1 MLLGQRNY
9 QEGEQQDDGVEP
21 AVEKRV
27 NGIKRKQE
35 KLKERQ
41 EFAKTKG
48 NWHRSDSKQELVME
62 EGSWRAQGRTSNCR
76 LKGLRG
82 AYWSKSK
89 SKTMEPSSSREEGP
103 MKSENERE
111 TLRAKLKEA
120 RNAWGVVPTNG
131 NTPSLE

>member
-41 EFAKTKG
+41 EFAKKKG

-62 EGSWRAQGRTSNCR
+62 EGSLGQS
-76 LKGLRG
+76 
-82 AYWSKSK
+82 SKRQE
-89 SKTMEPSSSREEGP
+89 MP
-103 MKSENERE
+103 
-111 TLRAKLKEA
+111 
-120 RNAWGVVPTNG
+120 G

>member
-82 AYWSKSK
+82 AIGASRSRRRWS
-89 SKTMEPSSSREEGP
+89 
-103 MKSENERE
+103 
-111 TLRAKLKEA
+111 RAAAEKK
-120 RNAWGVVPTNG
+120 GQ
-131 NTPSLE
+131 

>member
-1 MLLGQRNY
+1 MFLSVFATMKSSSREEDRWSQKKERAALGNKGCEKKASRHHSGNCESDRGAQRVLLGQRNY

-41 EFAKTKG
+41 EFAKKKG

-62 EGSWRAQGRTSNCR
+62 EGSWRAQGRTS
-76 LKGLRG
+76 K
-82 AYWSKSK
+82 A
-89 SKTMEPSSSREEGP
+89 
-103 MKSENERE
+103 
-111 TLRAKLKEA
+111 
-120 RNAWGVVPTNG
+120 
-131 NTPSLE
+131 